1 MPPVMAQSVLFGC
14 VVSMVPETIVAVH
27 GDMKVLGVSVVTD
40 KALPESLEPVS
51 ILAIL
56 AAAKKGEGKLT
67 KLVCEFLRR
76 A

>member
-1 MPPVMAQSVLFGC
+1 M
-14 VVSMVPETIVAVH
+14 SMVPETIVAVH
-27 GDMKVLGVSVVTD
+27 AGMKVLGVSVVTD
-40 KALPESLEPVS
+40 KALPDSLEPVS